1 MTAQGFLEL
10 FDKKAYIYGI
20 IRILSTVILFC
31 ISIFALSFWAN
42 GDALQA
48 EEEAYYTEIGGL
60 NFDKE
65 YSAISK
71 MNLIKENKVSY
82 ILQTGTGTDRYAN
95 MGICISNEAASYT
108 VQDLSAD
115 IKPVQEQGKTYI
127 EIQYAQPQTF
137 RFYNNKSWEMKEVI
151 YLLYCEDDGTIWYGT
166 QAGKIENCAK
176 KM

>member
-1 MTAQGFLEL
+1 
-10 FDKKAYIYGI
+10 
-20 IRILSTVILFC
+20 
-31 ISIFALSFWAN
+31 
-42 GDALQA
+42 
-48 EEEAYYTEIGGL
+48 
-60 NFDKE
+60 
-65 YSAISK
+65 
-71 MNLIKENKVSY
+71 MNLIKENKVSN
-82 ILQTGTGTDRYAN
+82 ILQTGKGTDRYAN

-176 KM
+176 KCDKRKDQAVSIFLLE